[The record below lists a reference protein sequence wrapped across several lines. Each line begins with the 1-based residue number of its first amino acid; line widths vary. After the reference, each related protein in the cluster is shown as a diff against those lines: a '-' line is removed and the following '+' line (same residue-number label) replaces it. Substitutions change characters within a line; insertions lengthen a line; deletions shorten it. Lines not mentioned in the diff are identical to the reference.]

1 MMRFG
6 LSTVA
11 IPMGLRFSLTTGI
24 DAILRIV
31 SRHNVGLNP
40 QRAQGFKARHAGNQF
55 TILGIVR
62 QIVISESDLVLE
74 FPFIELFDVVAEG
87 APELS

>member
-1 MMRFG
+1 
-6 LSTVA
+6 
-11 IPMGLRFSLTTGI
+11 MGLRFSLTTGI

-40 QRAQGFKARHAGNQF
+40 QRAQGFKTAGNQF

-62 QIVISESDLVLE
+62 QIVVSESDLVLE

-87 APELS
+87 RTGVVAITDRPIFPPHA